1 MMDHAKRHQDRLPD
15 GEQLITEVAAD
26 RLDEDGRH
34 AGWLILTS
42 SRILF
47 LDDDHVGG
55 RHDDHIDHSRFQGAE
70 LTGDETVG
78 TLALSWSDQGKV
90 YEGSP
95 IELRAFKDAIDDQLN
110 P

>member
-1 MMDHAKRHQDRLPD
+1 MMDQAKRHQDRLPD

-34 AGWLILTS
+34 AGYLVLTS
-42 SRILF
+42 SQILF

-55 RHDDHIDHSRFQGAE
+55 SHDDHIDHTLFQGAE
-70 LTGDETVG
+70 LTADDTLG
-78 TLALSWSDQGKV
+78 TLALSWGDQGNV
-90 YEGSP
+90 YEGDP
-95 IELRAFKDAIDDQLN
+95 IELRAFKDSIDDQLN